1 MKSSKSKFRLGTGA
15 LVAAA
20 FIGPGTVTV
29 CSTVGAKFG
38 YQLLWALI
46 FSVVSTIILQE
57 MVVRLTIKSSTSLAG
72 NIKKEVGGI
81 FGKYVVGG
89 LVLIAIYVG
98 SVAYESGN
106 IAGAVWAMAGVFG
119 DMKISVSKSL
129 QLDVYGLIIGGL
141 AIFILSIGKYK
152 IIEKTLIA
160 LVITMSIV
168 FVLTAIV
175 IQPDLGALIS
185 GLIPRIPDASVL
197 MIIGLLGTTVVP
209 YNLFLQSSALLQNN
223 KNADYKESRNE
234 TTISISLGG
243 LISMAIVITSSV
255 MFFNSDLEF
264 NKVSDLAIQLKPLLG
279 DWAVPFMTLGFFAA
293 GISSAL
299 TAPLAAAYTVGG
311 LMGWR
316 GGMQNPRFKAVWLSA
331 IILGILFFSTGI
343 KPTQLIII
351 AQVANGLLLPI
362 IAVVLIYLMNKTS
375 VLGDLKNGIW
385 QNAFGLIVVI
395 VTTVLGF
402 KSLFSVFGII

>member
-1 MKSSKSKFRLGTGA
+1 MKIGKFRLGTGA

-72 NIKKEVGGI
+72 NIKKEVGGV

-106 IAGAVWAMAGVFG
+106 IAGAAWAMAGVFG
-119 DMKISVSKSL
+119 DMKISVSESL

-175 IQPDLGALIS
+175 IQPDFGALIS
-185 GLIPRIPDASVL
+185 GFIPRIPDSSVL

-209 YNLFLQSSALLQNN
+209 YNLFLQSSALLQND
-223 KNADYKESRNE
+223 KNADYRESRNE

-311 LMGWR
+311 LMGWS
-316 GGMQNPRFKAVWLSA
+316 GGMQNPKFKAVWLSA

-343 KPTQLIII
+343 RPTQLIII

-362 IAVVLIYLMNKTS
+362 IAVVLIYLMNRTS

-385 QNAFGLIVVI
+385 QNTFGLIVVI